1 VNAPYGVS
9 SHFPSCG
16 SIRCHRPPGRRQRAL
31 REAQRGHEYH
41 PQEQLFHTDPSFLS
55 LPRRKPMCL
64 PCPDFG
70 CNAKRKH
77 QQRPKVCFVR
87 KVCQFARKVCRFA
100 FQRPKRHREGL
111 LGALRTPDNMST
123 SEAAFFIR
131 RPVFVQKSP
140 FARKDGRDCQKALP

>member
-1 VNAPYGVS
+1 
-9 SHFPSCG
+9 
-16 SIRCHRPPGRRQRAL
+16 
-31 REAQRGHEYH
+31 
-41 PQEQLFHTDPSFLS
+41 
-55 LPRRKPMCL
+55 MC
-64 PCPDFG
+64 F
-70 CNAKRKH
+70 AK
-77 QQRPKVCFVR
+77 

-140 FARKDGRDCQKALP
+140 FARKDGRDCQKALPRGTTSREFSRPKMPETCLRSHGKGLWQTCVPRQIFLATPSCDATRHTKPKNSFNALYKNELDGENLSSDLRQTFV